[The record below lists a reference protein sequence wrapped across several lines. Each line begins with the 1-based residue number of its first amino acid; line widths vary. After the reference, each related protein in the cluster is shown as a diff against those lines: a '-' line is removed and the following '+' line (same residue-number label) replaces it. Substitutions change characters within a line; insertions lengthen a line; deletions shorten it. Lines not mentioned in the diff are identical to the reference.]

1 MASKL
6 SLYNA
11 ALREVGERKL
21 ASLSENREPRRVLDS
36 AWDAEAVKTCLAAGQ
51 WNFATNSIE
60 ITHSPSVE
68 LALDGGYRYAF
79 DKPENWV
86 RTVAVCEDAAFN
98 SPLLHYQDEGQYW
111 YADIDP
117 IYVRYVDA
125 GTSFGLDYG
134 KWPINFTRYVEFFL
148 AARICM
154 SLTQNQS
161 KRDNLERDAEIWLTK
176 AKSTDAMD
184 EATKFLPP
192 GTWST
197 ARHGR
202 GVGRDRGSRSRL
214 IG

>member
-6 SLYNA
+6 SVYNG

-21 ASLSENREPRRVLDS
+21 ASLTENREPRRVLDS

-60 ITHSPSVE
+60 LTHSPSIDP
-68 LALDGGYRYAF
+68 AFGYSYAF

-86 RTVAVCEDAAFN
+86 RTVAMCGDERFN
-98 SPLLHYQDEGQYW
+98 APLLQYQDEGSYW
-111 YADIDP
+111 YADVDP

-154 SLTQNQS
+154 SLTQNAS
-161 KRDNLERDAEIWLTK
+161 KRDGLETLAEVWLTK
-176 AKSTDAMD
+176 AKSSDAMD
-184 EATKFLPP
+184 EPTKFLPP
-192 GTWST
+192 GSWST

-202 GVGRDRGSRSRL
+202 SLGRGRGSRGRL

>member
-6 SLYNA
+6 SLFNG

-36 AWDAEAVKTCLAAGQ
+36 AWDGEAVKTCLAAGQ
-51 WNFATNSIE
+51 WNFAINSIE
-60 ITHSPSVE
+60 LTHSPSVE
-68 LALDGGYRYAF
+68 PAFGYRFAF

-86 RTVAVCEDAAFN
+86 RTVAVCEDERFN
-98 SPLLHYQDEGQYW
+98 VPLLHYQDEGQYW
-111 YADIDP
+111 YADVDRL
-117 IYVRYVDA
+117 YVRYVDA

-154 SLTQNQS
+154 SLTQNQT
-161 KRDNLERDAEIWLTK
+161 KRDNLERDAEIWLVK

-192 GTWST
+192 GTWSR

-202 GVGRDRGSRSRL
+202 SYGNDRGSRSRL

>member
-6 SLYNA
+6 GLYNG

-36 AWDAEAVKTCLAAGQ
+36 AWDAEAVKTCLAAGL

-68 LALDGGYRYAF
+68 PAFGYQYAF
-79 DKPENWV
+79 DKPSNWV
-86 RTVAVCEDAAFN
+86 RTVAVCEDERFN
-98 SPLLHYQDEGQYW
+98 SPLLQYQDEGSYW
-111 YADIDP
+111 YSDLET
-117 IYVRYVDA
+117 IYVRYIDA

-134 KWPINFTRYVEFFL
+134 KWPVNFTSYVEFFL

-154 SLTQNQS
+154 SLTQNAK
-161 KRDNLERDAEIWLTK
+161 KRDDLLTLAEVALTK
-176 AKSTDAMD
+176 AKSSDAMD
-184 EATKFLPP
+184 EPTKFLPP
-192 GTWST
+192 GSWST

-202 GVGRDRGSRSRL
+202 GLGRDRGSRSRL

>member
-1 MASKL
+1 VASKL

-21 ASLSENREPRRVLDS
+21 ASLTENREPRRVLDS

-60 ITHSPSVE
+60 LTHSPSVDP
-68 LALDGGYRYAF
+68 AFGYQYGF

-86 RTVAVCEDAAFN
+86 RTVAMCGDERFN
-98 SPLLHYQDEGQYW
+98 SPLLQYQDEGSYW
-111 YADIDP
+111 YADVDP
-117 IYVRYVDA
+117 LYVRYVDA

-148 AARICM
+148 AARVCM

-202 GVGRDRGSRSRL
+202 SYGRDRGSRSRL

>member
-6 SLYNA
+6 SLYNGS
-11 ALREVGERKL
+11 LREVGERKL
-21 ASLSENREPRRVLDS
+21 ASLTENREPRRVLDS

-60 ITHSPSVE
+60 LTHSPSVDP
-68 LALDGGYRYAF
+68 AFGYQYAF

-86 RTVAVCEDAAFN
+86 RTVAMCGDERFN
-98 SPLLHYQDEGQYW
+98 APLLQYQDEGSYW
-111 YADIDP
+111 YADVDP

-197 ARHGR
+197 ARHAR
-202 GVGRDRGSRSRL
+202 SYGRDRGSRSRL